1 MTKVQVYNQEGKAL
15 NEMELADAVFN
26 VTPKESV
33 VHQVYNAILANAR
46 VPWADTKGRGE
57 VRGGGKKPWKQKGTG
72 RARHGSIRSP
82 IWKGGGITF
91 GPKTDR
97 TYKQKINK
105 KMNRKAVA
113 MCLTDKIAQNKFV
126 ILDTLAMTGK
136 TKEFS
141 KMRASLAGSGKSTL
155 FLTKD
160 VDVNVV
166 RASKNVEKCKVT
178 RAIDVNVA
186 DLMNNQ
192 YVIATQESIGV
203 LEKRLS

>member
-1 MTKVQVYNQEGKAL
+1 MTKVQVYNQEGKSM
-15 NEMELADAVFN
+15 NEMELSDAVFQ
-26 VTPKESV
+26 VPTKESV

-46 VPWADTKGRGE
+46 IPWADTKSRGE

-97 TYKQKINK
+97 SYKQKVNK
-105 KMNRKAVA
+105 KMNRKAVT
-113 MCLTDKIAQNKFV
+113 MCLSDKVTENRFIV
-126 ILDTLAMTGK
+126 LDVLNLNGK

-141 KMRASLAGSGKSTL
+141 KMRSALAGNGKSTI
-155 FLTKD
+155 FLVKD
-160 VDVNVV
+160 KDPQVM
-166 RASKNVEKCKVT
+166 RASKNMVKCNLV
-178 RAIDVNVA
+178 RAIDVNVV
-186 DLMNNQ
+186 DLLNSQ
-192 YVIATQESIGV
+192 YVIATKESVQI